1 MTMTRM
7 KKRLC
12 NSTTRGFPAF
22 NKRETDGWRRSIL
35 FRGST
40 RNTDWL
46 GIHMSELA
54 GGHAPEPVVKH
65 QEEELTVL
73 LKGEVVIGLC
83 DKDGSPEITR
93 EELLKPGS
101 IIYHP
106 SERYHYL
113 ENRSPESATY
123 LAVKWHANIRLDTAE
138 AKPGTSRIVEYSK
151 VTTPGAETVFDAPT
165 TWLDRLEI
173 HASGLPAGDGYRSHV
188 DSHDVVIVVLDGEV
202 TFGGV
207 AYPPGSCLLHPGGW
221 KHGLRNASSV
231 PAHYLVI
238 ELHGKPARH
247 RPYNAPELTRD
258 AFARTAANLGLT

>member
-1 MTMTRM
+1 
-7 KKRLC
+7 
-12 NSTTRGFPAF
+12 
-22 NKRETDGWRRSIL
+22 
-35 FRGST
+35 
-40 RNTDWL
+40 
-46 GIHMSELA
+46 MSELA

-93 EELLKPGS
+93 EELLKPGNF
-101 IIYHP
+101 IHHP
-106 SERYHYL
+106 SERYHDL
-113 ENRSPESATY
+113 ENRSPAPATY
-123 LAVKWHANIRLDTAE
+123 LAVKWHANIRVNTAE
-138 AKPGTSRIVEYSK
+138 AKPSTSRIVEYSK
-151 VTTPGAETVFDAPT
+151 VATPGAETVFDAPT

-173 HASGLPAGDGYRSHV
+173 HASGLPAGDGYKSHV

-247 RPYNAPELTRD
+247 HPYHVFELTRD

>member
-1 MTMTRM
+1 MTRM

-93 EELLKPGS
+93 EELLKPGNF
-101 IIYHP
+101 IHHP

-113 ENRSPESATY
+113 ENRSPEPATY
-123 LAVKWHANIRLDTAE
+123 LAVKWHANIRVNTAE
-138 AKPGTSRIVEYSK
+138 AKPSTSRIVEYSK
-151 VTTPGAETVFDAPT
+151 VATPGAETVFDAPT

-173 HASGLPAGDGYRSHV
+173 HASGLPAGDGYKSHV

-202 TFGGV
+202 TFDGV

-221 KHGLRNASSV
+221 KHGLRNASDK
-231 PAHYLVI
+231 AAQYLVI
-238 ELHGKPARH
+238 ELEGKPVKRQLSDL
-247 RPYNAPELTRD
+247 RELTRD
-258 AFARTAANLGLT
+258 AMARTMANLGAS